1 MDGRLTRH
9 RSLASLVGAV
19 LIVTGAV
26 LLIRHSAA
34 PPRAPAAPAGTIP
47 AAAEPAAAATP
58 TAAPPAAAKPR
69 LRLPAE
75 LPAGTITLPVLMY
88 HRIDRPARG
97 LPDLTQRLTVAPRDF
112 AAQMA
117 WLSGHGYHA
126 VTQQQVFAA
135 VVRGRPLPARPV
147 LVTFD
152 DGYRDVLVHAV
163 PVLARLHMPATA
175 YVITDRT
182 GNDTRGPWLSWAD
195 LRRMER
201 IGIDIGSHTIN
212 HRDLTAMPPARAL
225 DELVRSRL
233 RLEARL
239 HHPVQWF
246 AYPFGAFNP
255 RVEALTRRA
264 GYVLAV
270 TTQPGRAQN
279 RSRPLALHR
288 NEVLDTTG
296 VPGVASFVGG

>member
-1 MDGRLTRH
+1 MLT
-9 RSLASLVGAV
+9 
-19 LIVTGAV
+19 T
-26 LLIRHSAA
+26 A
-34 PPRAPAAPAGTIP
+34 PQAGSRP
-47 AAAEPAAAATP
+47 
-58 TAAPPAAAKPR
+58 PR

-75 LPAGTITLPVLMY
+75 LPAGTVSLPVLMY
-88 HRIDRPARG
+88 HRIDRPTKG
-97 LPDLTQRLTVAPRDF
+97 LPALTRALTVAPADF
-112 AAQMA
+112 AAQMT

-126 VTQQQVFAA
+126 VTQRQVFAA
-135 VVRGRPLPARPV
+135 LVHGRALPAKPV

-152 DGYRDVLVHAV
+152 DGYRDVTVHAV

-182 GNDTRGPWLSWAD
+182 GNDMHGTWMTWAD

-201 IGIDIGSHTIN
+201 LGMDIGSHTVN
-212 HRDLTAMPPARAL
+212 HRDLTAMPTAAAL

-246 AYPFGAFNP
+246 AYPFGAYNGH
-255 RVEALTRRA
+255 VEALTRRA

-270 TTQPGRAQN
+270 TTQPGRAQD
-279 RSRPLALHR
+279 RGRPLALHR
-288 NEVLDTTG
+288 FEVQDSTG
-296 VPGVASFVGG
+296 VAGVASFVGG